1 MKEHRGMKRLPHWL
15 IAIVAMTATLALAV
29 APAEGGTQ
37 MFPTKT
43 GSRGLSAFLIKPTE
57 GMAAGAPEGWN
68 LITSD
73 SFGNS
78 ALGGECL
85 TPEKKDVVCTTASF
99 ALPKADYTVS
109 ILCRGEGKARIKGT
123 AEWTA
128 VKTPKGNYYGWIE
141 LGTVSDATQVSVEVA
156 ATGARMFYYGGLL
169 AEGSV
174 QPVNPV
180 ARVVEKIK
188 TGGPVTVVLLGDSV
202 TENSGGTGGGAKR
215 FEDGNPGLMLQF
227 LRDLSGKEVDYL
239 AHREP
244 PLWKSINRKEKPGDL
259 PTVEVGG
266 KTVYDARQELDATKG
281 VHLVNLGKGG
291 AAANWGW
298 SRMRDTIVEYDYF
311 DTRLAKGE
319 RKNTIRF
326 GMGHYKPD
334 LVIINFGTND
344 VNGSHPKWTVED
356 YLFHMKVL
364 ATNIQQRFG
373 AAVILSTPH
382 KWTAGPHLFP
392 HRQPQMVEALRRH
405 CRATGL
411 ALADVFNEYGPGE
424 YDGIH
429 PRNPGHKHMADA
441 YKKAMLGQVSHPAIK
456 ARITAADLKDNGD
469 GTVTDA
475 KSGLMWAKNANVV
488 GEALSRDAMDAAL
501 EKLNAVETLGHADW
515 RLPTRDEL
523 LGLVDL
529 TQASPALPKGHPFT
543 GVMLWYQSSDKSWGV
558 DMQTGVPYTQ
568 ARRSP
573 NRVGHLWLVRGV
585 K

>member
-1 MKEHRGMKRLPHWL
+1 MKRLTHWL
-15 IAIVAMTATLALAV
+15 IAIVAMTGTLALAV
-29 APAEGGTQ
+29 VPADGAAQ
-37 MFPTKT
+37 MFPTKV
-43 GSRGLSAFLIKPTE
+43 GSKGLSAFLIKPTE
-57 GMAAGAPEGWN
+57 GMAARPPEGWK

-85 TPEKKDVVCTTASF
+85 APQKKDAVCTTVSAV
-99 ALPKADYTVS
+99 LPKADYTVS
-109 ILCRGEGKARIKGT
+109 ILCRGEGKARVKGA

-128 VKTPKGNYYGWIE
+128 LKTPRGNYYAWIE
-141 LGTVSDATQVSVEVA
+141 LGTVSDAAQVSVEVA
-156 ATGARMFYYGGLL
+156 GTGSRTFYYGGLL
-169 AEGSV
+169 AEGTV
-174 QPVNPV
+174 QPVVPV
-180 ARVVEKIK
+180 ERVVEKIRA
-188 TGGPVTVVLLGDSV
+188 GGPVTVVLLGDSV

-227 LRDLSGKEVDYL
+227 LRDLSGKEVDYI

-244 PLWKSINRKEKPGDL
+244 PSWKGINRKEKPGDL
-259 PTVEVGG
+259 PTAQVGG
-266 KTVYDARQELDATKG
+266 KTVYDARQELDATKA

-291 AAANWGW
+291 AASNWGW
-298 SRMRDTIVEYDYF
+298 SRMSDTIVEYDYF

-319 RKNTIRF
+319 RKHTIRF

-344 VNGSHPKWTVED
+344 VNGAHPKWTVED

-392 HRQPQMVEALRRH
+392 HRQPQMVAALREH

-411 ALADVFNEYGPGE
+411 ALADVFNEYRAGE

-429 PRNPGHKHMADA
+429 PRNAGHKHIADA
-441 YKKAMLGQVSHPAIK
+441 YIKAILGQPSLPAIK
-456 ARITAADLKDNGD
+456 ARITAADLTDNGD
-469 GTVTDA
+469 GTVTDTT
-475 KSGLMWAKNANVV
+475 SGLMWAKNANIA
-488 GEALSRDAMDAAL
+488 GELLSRDAMAAAL
-501 EKLNAVETLGHADW
+501 EKLNAAGTLGHTDW

-529 TQASPALPKGHPFT
+529 TQAAPALPKGHPFT
-543 GVMLWYQSSDKSWGV
+543 SVMSWYQSSDKSWGV

-568 ARRSP
+568 SSRSP
-573 NRVGHLWLVRGV
+573 NRVGALWLVRRM